1 MEEDTGGHTVMEEG
15 LKFDYYYGVQSEQ
28 FSFYRIPRLLIKDQH
43 FKGLS
48 SDAKLLYGLMLDRM
62 ALSMKNHWLDNENRA
77 YIIYSISN
85 VMDDINCSK
94 PTCVKIMKELDSF
107 GLIERK
113 RKGLG
118 KPDIIYVKNFA
129 VLEDSQEQDEE
140 SFDSADT
147 FEENKPVMSNENIT
161 SEGKQDELPEVKDFN
176 FNNEAFCP
184 YRADQ
189 QHGRQRMEN
198 MNQLTE
204 KDVTEILSQREELLE
219 GYRKRLEML
228 SREYED
234 ADELIGMLQM
244 RSPGVENEIQAGGVN
259 KGLDDIY
266 LMYERQR
273 KKYQEEIHQN
283 MLQIM
288 DLMDRI
294 KHVYLYYLQL
304 TPKEQA
310 ILKAIYIE
318 KRQYKEIIKEGMSES
333 SINRMRKRA
342 IKKIIQRWE
351 KDNQAER

>member
-1 MEEDTGGHTVMEEG
+1 
-15 LKFDYYYGVQSEQ
+15 
-28 FSFYRIPRLLIKDQH
+28 
-43 FKGLS
+43 
-48 SDAKLLYGLMLDRM
+48 
-62 ALSMKNHWLDNENRA
+62 
-77 YIIYSISN
+77 
-85 VMDDINCSK
+85 
-94 PTCVKIMKELDSF
+94 
-107 GLIERK
+107 
-113 RKGLG
+113 
-118 KPDIIYVKNFA
+118 
-129 VLEDSQEQDEE
+129 
-140 SFDSADT
+140 
-147 FEENKPVMSNENIT
+147 
-161 SEGKQDELPEVKDFN
+161 
-176 FNNEAFCP
+176 
-184 YRADQ
+184 
-189 QHGRQRMEN
+189 MEN

-204 KDVTEILSQREELLE
+204 KDVTEILSQREELLV

-304 TPKEQA
+304 PPKEQA
-310 ILKAIYIE
+310 ILKAIYME
-318 KRQYKEIIKEGMSES
+318 KKQYKEIIKEGMSES
-333 SINRMRKRA
+333 SINRIRKRA
-342 IKKIIQRWE
+342 IRKIIQRWE

>member
-1 MEEDTGGHTVMEEG
+1 
-15 LKFDYYYGVQSEQ
+15 
-28 FSFYRIPRLLIKDQH
+28 
-43 FKGLS
+43 
-48 SDAKLLYGLMLDRM
+48 
-62 ALSMKNHWLDNENRA
+62 
-77 YIIYSISN
+77 
-85 VMDDINCSK
+85 
-94 PTCVKIMKELDSF
+94 
-107 GLIERK
+107 
-113 RKGLG
+113 
-118 KPDIIYVKNFA
+118 
-129 VLEDSQEQDEE
+129 
-140 SFDSADT
+140 
-147 FEENKPVMSNENIT
+147 
-161 SEGKQDELPEVKDFN
+161 
-176 FNNEAFCP
+176 
-184 YRADQ
+184 
-189 QHGRQRMEN
+189 MEN

-204 KDVTEILSQREELLE
+204 KDVTEILSQREELLV

-304 TPKEQA
+304 PPKEQA

-318 KRQYKEIIKEGMSES
+318 KKQYKEIIKEGMSES

>member
-1 MEEDTGGHTVMEEG
+1 
-15 LKFDYYYGVQSEQ
+15 
-28 FSFYRIPRLLIKDQH
+28 
-43 FKGLS
+43 
-48 SDAKLLYGLMLDRM
+48 
-62 ALSMKNHWLDNENRA
+62 
-77 YIIYSISN
+77 
-85 VMDDINCSK
+85 
-94 PTCVKIMKELDSF
+94 
-107 GLIERK
+107 
-113 RKGLG
+113 
-118 KPDIIYVKNFA
+118 
-129 VLEDSQEQDEE
+129 
-140 SFDSADT
+140 
-147 FEENKPVMSNENIT
+147 
-161 SEGKQDELPEVKDFN
+161 
-176 FNNEAFCP
+176 
-184 YRADQ
+184 
-189 QHGRQRMEN
+189 MEN
-198 MNQLTE
+198 VNQLTE

-244 RSPGVENEIQAGGVN
+244 RSPGVENEIQAGRVN

-304 TPKEQA
+304 PPKEQA

-318 KRQYKEIIKEGMSES
+318 KKQYKEIIKEGMSES

>member
-1 MEEDTGGHTVMEEG
+1 
-15 LKFDYYYGVQSEQ
+15 
-28 FSFYRIPRLLIKDQH
+28 
-43 FKGLS
+43 
-48 SDAKLLYGLMLDRM
+48 
-62 ALSMKNHWLDNENRA
+62 
-77 YIIYSISN
+77 
-85 VMDDINCSK
+85 
-94 PTCVKIMKELDSF
+94 
-107 GLIERK
+107 
-113 RKGLG
+113 
-118 KPDIIYVKNFA
+118 
-129 VLEDSQEQDEE
+129 
-140 SFDSADT
+140 
-147 FEENKPVMSNENIT
+147 
-161 SEGKQDELPEVKDFN
+161 
-176 FNNEAFCP
+176 
-184 YRADQ
+184 
-189 QHGRQRMEN
+189 
-198 MNQLTE
+198 
-204 KDVTEILSQREELLE
+204 
-219 GYRKRLEML
+219 ML

-244 RSPGVENEIQAGGVN
+244 RSPGVENEIQAGRVN

-304 TPKEQA
+304 PPKEQA

-318 KRQYKEIIKEGMSES
+318 KKQYKEIIKEGMSES

>member
-1 MEEDTGGHTVMEEG
+1 
-15 LKFDYYYGVQSEQ
+15 
-28 FSFYRIPRLLIKDQH
+28 
-43 FKGLS
+43 
-48 SDAKLLYGLMLDRM
+48 
-62 ALSMKNHWLDNENRA
+62 
-77 YIIYSISN
+77 
-85 VMDDINCSK
+85 
-94 PTCVKIMKELDSF
+94 
-107 GLIERK
+107 
-113 RKGLG
+113 
-118 KPDIIYVKNFA
+118 
-129 VLEDSQEQDEE
+129 
-140 SFDSADT
+140 
-147 FEENKPVMSNENIT
+147 
-161 SEGKQDELPEVKDFN
+161 
-176 FNNEAFCP
+176 
-184 YRADQ
+184 
-189 QHGRQRMEN
+189 MEN
-198 MNQLTE
+198 VNQLTE

-244 RSPGVENEIQAGGVN
+244 RSPGVENEIQAGRVN

-273 KKYQEEIHQN
+273 KKYHEEIHQN

-304 TPKEQA
+304 PPKEQA

-318 KRQYKEIIKEGMSES
+318 KKQYKEIIKEGMSES

>member
-1 MEEDTGGHTVMEEG
+1 
-15 LKFDYYYGVQSEQ
+15 
-28 FSFYRIPRLLIKDQH
+28 
-43 FKGLS
+43 
-48 SDAKLLYGLMLDRM
+48 
-62 ALSMKNHWLDNENRA
+62 
-77 YIIYSISN
+77 
-85 VMDDINCSK
+85 
-94 PTCVKIMKELDSF
+94 
-107 GLIERK
+107 
-113 RKGLG
+113 
-118 KPDIIYVKNFA
+118 
-129 VLEDSQEQDEE
+129 
-140 SFDSADT
+140 
-147 FEENKPVMSNENIT
+147 
-161 SEGKQDELPEVKDFN
+161 
-176 FNNEAFCP
+176 
-184 YRADQ
+184 
-189 QHGRQRMEN
+189 MEN

-304 TPKEQA
+304 PPKEQA
-310 ILKAIYIE
+310 ILKAIYME
-318 KRQYKEIIKEGMSES
+318 KKQYKEIIKEGMSES
-333 SINRMRKRA
+333 SINRIRKLA

-351 KDNQAER
+351 KDNRAER

>member
-1 MEEDTGGHTVMEEG
+1 
-15 LKFDYYYGVQSEQ
+15 
-28 FSFYRIPRLLIKDQH
+28 
-43 FKGLS
+43 
-48 SDAKLLYGLMLDRM
+48 
-62 ALSMKNHWLDNENRA
+62 
-77 YIIYSISN
+77 
-85 VMDDINCSK
+85 
-94 PTCVKIMKELDSF
+94 
-107 GLIERK
+107 
-113 RKGLG
+113 
-118 KPDIIYVKNFA
+118 
-129 VLEDSQEQDEE
+129 
-140 SFDSADT
+140 
-147 FEENKPVMSNENIT
+147 
-161 SEGKQDELPEVKDFN
+161 
-176 FNNEAFCP
+176 
-184 YRADQ
+184 
-189 QHGRQRMEN
+189 MEN

-304 TPKEQA
+304 PPKEQA
-310 ILKAIYIE
+310 ILKAIYME
-318 KRQYKEIIKEGMSES
+318 KKQYKEIIKEGMSES
-333 SINRMRKRA
+333 SINRIRKLA

-351 KDNQAER
+351 LEL

>member
-1 MEEDTGGHTVMEEG
+1 
-15 LKFDYYYGVQSEQ
+15 
-28 FSFYRIPRLLIKDQH
+28 
-43 FKGLS
+43 
-48 SDAKLLYGLMLDRM
+48 
-62 ALSMKNHWLDNENRA
+62 
-77 YIIYSISN
+77 
-85 VMDDINCSK
+85 
-94 PTCVKIMKELDSF
+94 
-107 GLIERK
+107 
-113 RKGLG
+113 
-118 KPDIIYVKNFA
+118 
-129 VLEDSQEQDEE
+129 
-140 SFDSADT
+140 
-147 FEENKPVMSNENIT
+147 
-161 SEGKQDELPEVKDFN
+161 
-176 FNNEAFCP
+176 
-184 YRADQ
+184 
-189 QHGRQRMEN
+189 MEN

-244 RSPGVENEIQAGGVN
+244 RSPGVENEIQAGRVN

-304 TPKEQA
+304 PPKEQA
-310 ILKAIYIE
+310 ILKAIYID
-318 KRQYKEIIKEGMSES
+318 KKQYKEIIKEGMSES

-342 IKKIIQRWE
+342 IGKIIQRWE
-351 KDNQAER
+351 KDNRAEQEE

>member
-1 MEEDTGGHTVMEEG
+1 
-15 LKFDYYYGVQSEQ
+15 
-28 FSFYRIPRLLIKDQH
+28 
-43 FKGLS
+43 
-48 SDAKLLYGLMLDRM
+48 
-62 ALSMKNHWLDNENRA
+62 
-77 YIIYSISN
+77 
-85 VMDDINCSK
+85 
-94 PTCVKIMKELDSF
+94 
-107 GLIERK
+107 
-113 RKGLG
+113 
-118 KPDIIYVKNFA
+118 
-129 VLEDSQEQDEE
+129 
-140 SFDSADT
+140 
-147 FEENKPVMSNENIT
+147 
-161 SEGKQDELPEVKDFN
+161 
-176 FNNEAFCP
+176 
-184 YRADQ
+184 
-189 QHGRQRMEN
+189 MEN

-204 KDVTEILSQREELLE
+204 KDVTEILSQREELLV

-244 RSPGVENEIQAGGVN
+244 RSPGVENEIQAGRVN

-304 TPKEQA
+304 PPKEQA

-318 KRQYKEIIKEGMSES
+318 KKQYKEIIKEGMSES

>member
-1 MEEDTGGHTVMEEG
+1 
-15 LKFDYYYGVQSEQ
+15 
-28 FSFYRIPRLLIKDQH
+28 
-43 FKGLS
+43 
-48 SDAKLLYGLMLDRM
+48 
-62 ALSMKNHWLDNENRA
+62 
-77 YIIYSISN
+77 
-85 VMDDINCSK
+85 
-94 PTCVKIMKELDSF
+94 
-107 GLIERK
+107 
-113 RKGLG
+113 
-118 KPDIIYVKNFA
+118 
-129 VLEDSQEQDEE
+129 
-140 SFDSADT
+140 
-147 FEENKPVMSNENIT
+147 
-161 SEGKQDELPEVKDFN
+161 
-176 FNNEAFCP
+176 
-184 YRADQ
+184 
-189 QHGRQRMEN
+189 MEN
-198 MNQLTE
+198 VNQLTE
-204 KDVTEILSQREELLE
+204 KDVTEILSQREELLV

-244 RSPGVENEIQAGGVN
+244 RSPGVENEIQAGRVN

-304 TPKEQA
+304 PPKEQA

-318 KRQYKEIIKEGMSES
+318 KKQYKEIIKEGMSES

>member
-1 MEEDTGGHTVMEEG
+1 
-15 LKFDYYYGVQSEQ
+15 
-28 FSFYRIPRLLIKDQH
+28 
-43 FKGLS
+43 
-48 SDAKLLYGLMLDRM
+48 
-62 ALSMKNHWLDNENRA
+62 
-77 YIIYSISN
+77 
-85 VMDDINCSK
+85 
-94 PTCVKIMKELDSF
+94 
-107 GLIERK
+107 
-113 RKGLG
+113 
-118 KPDIIYVKNFA
+118 
-129 VLEDSQEQDEE
+129 
-140 SFDSADT
+140 
-147 FEENKPVMSNENIT
+147 
-161 SEGKQDELPEVKDFN
+161 
-176 FNNEAFCP
+176 
-184 YRADQ
+184 
-189 QHGRQRMEN
+189 MEN

-204 KDVTEILSQREELLE
+204 KDITEILSQREELLV

-244 RSPGVENEIQAGGVN
+244 RSPGVENEIQAGRVN

-304 TPKEQA
+304 PPKEQA

-318 KRQYKEIIKEGMSES
+318 KKQYKEIIKEGMSES

>member
-1 MEEDTGGHTVMEEG
+1 
-15 LKFDYYYGVQSEQ
+15 
-28 FSFYRIPRLLIKDQH
+28 
-43 FKGLS
+43 
-48 SDAKLLYGLMLDRM
+48 
-62 ALSMKNHWLDNENRA
+62 
-77 YIIYSISN
+77 
-85 VMDDINCSK
+85 
-94 PTCVKIMKELDSF
+94 
-107 GLIERK
+107 
-113 RKGLG
+113 
-118 KPDIIYVKNFA
+118 
-129 VLEDSQEQDEE
+129 
-140 SFDSADT
+140 
-147 FEENKPVMSNENIT
+147 
-161 SEGKQDELPEVKDFN
+161 
-176 FNNEAFCP
+176 
-184 YRADQ
+184 
-189 QHGRQRMEN
+189 MEN
-198 MNQLTE
+198 VNQLTE
-204 KDVTEILSQREELLE
+204 KDVTEILSQREELLV

-304 TPKEQA
+304 PPKEQA

>member
-1 MEEDTGGHTVMEEG
+1 
-15 LKFDYYYGVQSEQ
+15 
-28 FSFYRIPRLLIKDQH
+28 
-43 FKGLS
+43 
-48 SDAKLLYGLMLDRM
+48 
-62 ALSMKNHWLDNENRA
+62 
-77 YIIYSISN
+77 
-85 VMDDINCSK
+85 
-94 PTCVKIMKELDSF
+94 
-107 GLIERK
+107 
-113 RKGLG
+113 
-118 KPDIIYVKNFA
+118 
-129 VLEDSQEQDEE
+129 
-140 SFDSADT
+140 
-147 FEENKPVMSNENIT
+147 
-161 SEGKQDELPEVKDFN
+161 
-176 FNNEAFCP
+176 
-184 YRADQ
+184 
-189 QHGRQRMEN
+189 MEN

-204 KDVTEILSQREELLE
+204 KDVTEILSQREELLV

-304 TPKEQA
+304 IPKEQA

>member
-1 MEEDTGGHTVMEEG
+1 
-15 LKFDYYYGVQSEQ
+15 
-28 FSFYRIPRLLIKDQH
+28 
-43 FKGLS
+43 
-48 SDAKLLYGLMLDRM
+48 
-62 ALSMKNHWLDNENRA
+62 
-77 YIIYSISN
+77 
-85 VMDDINCSK
+85 
-94 PTCVKIMKELDSF
+94 
-107 GLIERK
+107 
-113 RKGLG
+113 
-118 KPDIIYVKNFA
+118 
-129 VLEDSQEQDEE
+129 
-140 SFDSADT
+140 
-147 FEENKPVMSNENIT
+147 
-161 SEGKQDELPEVKDFN
+161 
-176 FNNEAFCP
+176 
-184 YRADQ
+184 
-189 QHGRQRMEN
+189 MEN

-204 KDVTEILSQREELLE
+204 KDVAEILSQREELLE
-219 GYRKRLEML
+219 GYHQRLEML
-228 SREYED
+228 SRGYED

-244 RSPGVENEIQAGGVN
+244 RSPGVENEIQAGRVN

-304 TPKEQA
+304 PPKEQA

-318 KRQYKEIIKEGMSES
+318 KKQYKEIIKEGMSES

>member
-1 MEEDTGGHTVMEEG
+1 
-15 LKFDYYYGVQSEQ
+15 
-28 FSFYRIPRLLIKDQH
+28 
-43 FKGLS
+43 
-48 SDAKLLYGLMLDRM
+48 
-62 ALSMKNHWLDNENRA
+62 
-77 YIIYSISN
+77 
-85 VMDDINCSK
+85 
-94 PTCVKIMKELDSF
+94 
-107 GLIERK
+107 
-113 RKGLG
+113 
-118 KPDIIYVKNFA
+118 
-129 VLEDSQEQDEE
+129 
-140 SFDSADT
+140 
-147 FEENKPVMSNENIT
+147 
-161 SEGKQDELPEVKDFN
+161 
-176 FNNEAFCP
+176 
-184 YRADQ
+184 
-189 QHGRQRMEN
+189 MEN
-198 MNQLTE
+198 VNQLTE
-204 KDVTEILSQREELLE
+204 KDVTEILSQREELLV

-304 TPKEQA
+304 PPKEQA

-318 KRQYKEIIKEGMSES
+318 KKQYKEIIKEGMSES

>member
-1 MEEDTGGHTVMEEG
+1 
-15 LKFDYYYGVQSEQ
+15 
-28 FSFYRIPRLLIKDQH
+28 
-43 FKGLS
+43 
-48 SDAKLLYGLMLDRM
+48 
-62 ALSMKNHWLDNENRA
+62 
-77 YIIYSISN
+77 
-85 VMDDINCSK
+85 
-94 PTCVKIMKELDSF
+94 
-107 GLIERK
+107 
-113 RKGLG
+113 
-118 KPDIIYVKNFA
+118 
-129 VLEDSQEQDEE
+129 
-140 SFDSADT
+140 
-147 FEENKPVMSNENIT
+147 
-161 SEGKQDELPEVKDFN
+161 
-176 FNNEAFCP
+176 
-184 YRADQ
+184 
-189 QHGRQRMEN
+189 MEN

-204 KDVTEILSQREELLE
+204 KDVTEILSQREELLV

-294 KHVYLYYLQL
+294 KHVYLYYPQL

-318 KRQYKEIIKEGMSES
+318 KNS
-333 SINRMRKRA
+333 
-342 IKKIIQRWE
+342 IKK
-351 KDNQAER
+351 

>member
-1 MEEDTGGHTVMEEG
+1 
-15 LKFDYYYGVQSEQ
+15 
-28 FSFYRIPRLLIKDQH
+28 
-43 FKGLS
+43 
-48 SDAKLLYGLMLDRM
+48 
-62 ALSMKNHWLDNENRA
+62 
-77 YIIYSISN
+77 
-85 VMDDINCSK
+85 
-94 PTCVKIMKELDSF
+94 
-107 GLIERK
+107 
-113 RKGLG
+113 
-118 KPDIIYVKNFA
+118 
-129 VLEDSQEQDEE
+129 
-140 SFDSADT
+140 
-147 FEENKPVMSNENIT
+147 
-161 SEGKQDELPEVKDFN
+161 
-176 FNNEAFCP
+176 
-184 YRADQ
+184 
-189 QHGRQRMEN
+189 MEN

-244 RSPGVENEIQAGGVN
+244 RSPGVENEIQAGRVN

-304 TPKEQA
+304 PPKEQA

-318 KRQYKEIIKEGMSES
+318 KKQYKEIIKEGMSES
-333 SINRMRKRA
+333 SINRIRKRS
-342 IKKIIQRWE
+342 IRKIIQRWE
-351 KDNQAER
+351 KDNQAEQEE

>member
-1 MEEDTGGHTVMEEG
+1 
-15 LKFDYYYGVQSEQ
+15 
-28 FSFYRIPRLLIKDQH
+28 
-43 FKGLS
+43 
-48 SDAKLLYGLMLDRM
+48 
-62 ALSMKNHWLDNENRA
+62 
-77 YIIYSISN
+77 
-85 VMDDINCSK
+85 
-94 PTCVKIMKELDSF
+94 
-107 GLIERK
+107 
-113 RKGLG
+113 
-118 KPDIIYVKNFA
+118 
-129 VLEDSQEQDEE
+129 
-140 SFDSADT
+140 
-147 FEENKPVMSNENIT
+147 
-161 SEGKQDELPEVKDFN
+161 
-176 FNNEAFCP
+176 
-184 YRADQ
+184 
-189 QHGRQRMEN
+189 MEN
-198 MNQLTE
+198 VNQLTE

-283 MLQIM
+283 MLQLM
-288 DLMDRI
+288 DLIDRV

-304 TPKEQA
+304 PPKEQT

-318 KRQYKEIIKEGMSES
+318 KKQYKEIIKEGMSES

>member
-1 MEEDTGGHTVMEEG
+1 
-15 LKFDYYYGVQSEQ
+15 
-28 FSFYRIPRLLIKDQH
+28 
-43 FKGLS
+43 
-48 SDAKLLYGLMLDRM
+48 
-62 ALSMKNHWLDNENRA
+62 
-77 YIIYSISN
+77 
-85 VMDDINCSK
+85 
-94 PTCVKIMKELDSF
+94 
-107 GLIERK
+107 
-113 RKGLG
+113 
-118 KPDIIYVKNFA
+118 
-129 VLEDSQEQDEE
+129 
-140 SFDSADT
+140 
-147 FEENKPVMSNENIT
+147 
-161 SEGKQDELPEVKDFN
+161 
-176 FNNEAFCP
+176 
-184 YRADQ
+184 
-189 QHGRQRMEN
+189 MEN
-198 MNQLTE
+198 VNQLTE

-219 GYRKRLEML
+219 GYPQRLEML

-244 RSPGVENEIQAGGVN
+244 RSPGVENEIQAGRVN

-304 TPKEQA
+304 PPKEQA

-318 KRQYKEIIKEGMSES
+318 KKQYKEIIKEGMSES

>member
-1 MEEDTGGHTVMEEG
+1 
-15 LKFDYYYGVQSEQ
+15 
-28 FSFYRIPRLLIKDQH
+28 
-43 FKGLS
+43 
-48 SDAKLLYGLMLDRM
+48 
-62 ALSMKNHWLDNENRA
+62 
-77 YIIYSISN
+77 
-85 VMDDINCSK
+85 
-94 PTCVKIMKELDSF
+94 
-107 GLIERK
+107 
-113 RKGLG
+113 
-118 KPDIIYVKNFA
+118 
-129 VLEDSQEQDEE
+129 
-140 SFDSADT
+140 
-147 FEENKPVMSNENIT
+147 
-161 SEGKQDELPEVKDFN
+161 
-176 FNNEAFCP
+176 
-184 YRADQ
+184 
-189 QHGRQRMEN
+189 MEN

-204 KDVTEILSQREELLE
+204 KDVTEILSQREELLV

-304 TPKEQA
+304 PPKEQA